1 MNRTKFILTTTI
13 ILFVAFCLGWFANW
27 LFNRFVRVS
36 HSDVSA
42 LDKMAQSLYE
52 AEEMRDQAITYIE
65 KRESEMSNQL
75 SQAEAELRAAMEGLR
90 VARTEAEEL
99 RTYIEQQNSGG

>member
-1 MNRTKFILTTTI
+1 MNRTEFILTTTI
-13 ILFVAFCLGWFANW
+13 ILFIAFCLGWFANW

-52 AEEMRDQAITYIE
+52 AEDMRDQAITYIE
-65 KRESEMSNQL
+65 KRETEMSNQL

>member
-1 MNRTKFILTTTI
+1 MNRTEFILTTTI

-27 LFNRFVRVS
+27 LFNRFVRVT

-52 AEEMRDQAITYIE
+52 AEDMRDQAITYIE

-75 SQAEAELRAAMEGLR
+75 SQAEAELRAAMDGLR
-90 VARTEAEEL
+90 FARTEAEEL

>member
-1 MNRTKFILTTTI
+1 MNRTEFILTTTI

-52 AEEMRDQAITYIE
+52 AEDMRDQAITYIE
-65 KRESEMSNQL
+65 KRETEMSNQL

-99 RTYIEQQNSGG
+99 RTHIEQQNSGG

>member
-1 MNRTKFILTTTI
+1 MNRTESIFTTTI